1 MTDEQINITI
11 AEYCGWTYIE
21 ELDNTYIDYSNS
33 KRDKIWGGINP
44 KTGDDDF
51 IPDYCNDLNAMHEV
65 ELKCILID
73 NILTDIYSH
82 NLYDASDLPSFSSTS
97 RQRAEA
103 FLKTIGEWRHR

>member
-11 AEYCGWTYIE
+11 AEHCGWTYIE

-51 IPDYCNDLNAMHEV
+51 IPDYCNDLNAMHEA
-65 ELKCILID
+65 EKTLGADIDAYADRCLEAAGILRID
-73 NILTDIYSH
+73 TVLLTARDK
-82 NLYDASDLPSFSSTS
+82 
-97 RQRAEA
+97 AEA
-103 FLKTIGEWRHR
+103 FLKAIGEWEDS